1 MTCKQLMDEF
11 EKNLAKQKELKAQ
24 QVAKS
29 INRANQLGLGQK
41 IFKIDNVKAGPSS
54 ATQAG

>member
-1 MTCKQLMDEF
+1 MDEF
-11 EKNLAKQKELKAQ
+11 EKNLAKQKEIKAQ

-29 INRANQLGLGQK
+29 INRANQLGMGMGQK
-41 IFKIDNVKAGPSS
+41 LVKVDNVKAGPST